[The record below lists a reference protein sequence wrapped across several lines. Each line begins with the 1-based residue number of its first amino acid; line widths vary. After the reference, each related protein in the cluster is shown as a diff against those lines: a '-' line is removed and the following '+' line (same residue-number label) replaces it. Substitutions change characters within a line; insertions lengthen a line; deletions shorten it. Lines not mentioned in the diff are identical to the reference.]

1 MDLPEI
7 LQVCMFML
15 FELQLGSF
23 KGSPCCSSRPFFIH
37 GQKAVLLD
45 SACDY
50 GHDKRTIL

>member
-15 FELQLGSF
+15 FKLQLGSF
-23 KGSPCCSSRPFFIH
+23 KASPCSSRPFFIH
-37 GQKAVLLD
+37 GQKTVLLD

-50 GHDKRTIL
+50 GHDTRTIL